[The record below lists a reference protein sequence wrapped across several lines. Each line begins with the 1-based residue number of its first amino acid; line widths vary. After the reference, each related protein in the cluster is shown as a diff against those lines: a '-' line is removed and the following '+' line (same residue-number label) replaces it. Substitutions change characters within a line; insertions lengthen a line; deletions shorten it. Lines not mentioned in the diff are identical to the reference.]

1 MANWGIR
8 ASSGVAKDPEKVLP
22 GSGRTPLSQDA
33 LVAIECR
40 SKHKEVQE
48 QMTLLTTKEVQDL
61 FKVDKS
67 TIYRMAEDGRIPAVK
82 VGRQWRFP
90 SDQLDNLLGGAV
102 PTSVAPSP
110 SAPPA
115 GELALEA
122 VLPAETAQMV
132 ADLAAG
138 LFDVMAVVMDM
149 EGKSLSTVSNPCGY
163 FSAVFEGTDAA
174 DRCADSWRQ
183 LGQEIDLEPR
193 FLPSHLGFL
202 CARSFIRHG
211 HRLVG
216 MLIVGGVAPPTW
228 PPSNADIAAVA
239 LETSVDEE
247 TIRAHLN
254 EVFWIDEPH
263 QKWITRNLSRMSDL
277 LSQLAEGRARLINK
291 LERIAALA
299 GADPQINDKETT

>member
-1 MANWGIR
+1 
-8 ASSGVAKDPEKVLP
+8 
-22 GSGRTPLSQDA
+22 
-33 LVAIECR
+33 
-40 SKHKEVQE
+40 
-48 QMTLLTTKEVQDL
+48 MTLLTTKEVQDL

-90 SDQLDNLLGGAV
+90 ADQLDNLLGGAV
-102 PTSVAPSP
+102 PTGVTPPP
-110 SAPPA
+110 SAAPA

-132 ADLAAG
+132 ADLAAE
-138 LFDVMAVVMDM
+138 LFDVMAVVTDM
-149 EGKSLSTVSNPCGY
+149 EGNSLSTVANPCGY
-163 FSAVFEGTDAA
+163 FSAVFEGTYTA

-216 MLIVGGVAPPTW
+216 MLIVGGVAPTNW
-228 PPSNADIAAVA
+228 PPDHAAVAAVA
-239 LETSVDEE
+239 LETGVNEE
-247 TIRAHLN
+247 TIQAHMD
-254 EVFWIDEPH
+254 EVYWIDEPH
-263 QKWITRNLSRMSDL
+263 QRWIVRNLSRMSDL
-277 LSQLAEGRARLINK
+277 LSQLAEGRARLVTK

-299 GADPQINDKETT
+299 GADPQTNIKETT